1 MTPETPEKAL
11 RAFAKDM
18 AAFQGECPVIKK
30 TKTAKA
36 GSFSYTYADLADVL
50 AAVKPVLSKH
60 GLALMQ
66 HVGGSDGQIS
76 VTTVL
81 LHTGGHREE
90 STVSIQAPMDLQK
103 LGGALSYLKRYSV
116 SAALAVS
123 CEDDDDGAYASTSS
137 RRAAPARRAPA
148 PAAPAPAA
156 DGGEGISPSQITRVS
171 IAAKK
176 IGLSDSECKAMLLGR
191 FGVDSRKKLTRVQAS
206 GLIKSLEEIA
216 SEGEE
221 SSRWD
226 AINAAIAQGEGLLSQ
241 SNN

>member
-1 MTPETPEKAL
+1 MTPESPEKAL

-18 AAFQGECPVIKK
+18 AAFQSECPVIKK

-60 GLALMQ
+60 GLALLQ

-148 PAAPAPAA
+148 PAAPTPEGE
-156 DGGEGISPSQITRVS
+156 DEGISAAQVTRLS

-191 FGVDSRKKLTRVQAS
+191 FGVDSRKKLTKVQAS

-216 SEGEE
+216 SEGPT
-221 SSRWD
+221 SSRFD

-241 SNN
+241 